1 MRTVMAERDRD
12 RIHLHVYGGETVRRI
27 VILGAG
33 FGGLTLAAE
42 LDPLASAGKAEITLI
57 ERNPTFSMGFSM
69 QWVLVGRRRP
79 EDGQRHYTSFQAR
92 YIKLIQEEA
101 IEINTT
107 GKTVSTKSRK
117 ILYDDLVIATGAEL
131 APSLVPGLAEG
142 AYNLC
147 DMESV
152 VKMKSALE
160 TIQKGTIIVAVASV
174 PFKCPPAPYEYALL
188 IDDMFRQRGIRQG
201 VRIVVTTP
209 EPQPMPVAGKVVG
222 EQVKAMLAS
231 RGIEYLTQ
239 HKPKAVD
246 PSKHVVTYEN
256 GATLLYD
263 VLAAMPPHRAP
274 KIVRDAGLADASGF
288 VPVDLWTFK
297 TNAPYVYAVG
307 DVAAL
312 KLPNGNPHPKA
323 GVFAEAQ
330 ASTLAKN
337 LASQISGGQPVKY
350 PGTGACY
357 VDVGQGQA
365 AAAEANLLA
374 PEGPRVVLTPP
385 SKEALEAK
393 AQFERERLNK
403 WFGG

>member
-1 MRTVMAERDRD
+1 
-12 RIHLHVYGGETVRRI
+12 VRRV

-33 FGGLTLAAE
+33 FGGLTLATE
-42 LDPLASAGKAEITLI
+42 LNPLAQAGKAEITLI
-57 ERNPTFSMGFSM
+57 ERSPTFSMGFSM

-79 EDGQRHYTSFQAR
+79 EDGQRPYKSFQAR

-101 IEINTT
+101 IGLNTT
-107 GKTVSTKSRK
+107 RKTASTKSRK
-117 ILYDDLVIATGAEL
+117 ISYDDLVIATGAEL
-131 APSLVPGLAEG
+131 TPSLVHGLAED

-147 DMESV
+147 DMASV
-152 VKMKSALE
+152 VKMKRALE
-160 TIQKGTIIVAVASV
+160 TIQKGTVIVAIASV

-188 IDDMFRQRGIRQG
+188 IDDMLRQRGIRQS

-209 EPQPMPVAGKVVG
+209 EPQPMPVAGKMVG

-231 RGIEYLTQ
+231 RGIEFMPG
-239 HKPKAVD
+239 HKPKGVD
-246 PSKHVVTYEN
+246 VAKRTVSYEDGTMLTYD
-256 GATLLYD
+256 L
-263 VLAAMPPHRAP
+263 LAAMPPHRAP
-274 KIVRDAGLADASGF
+274 RVVRDAGLADASGF

-297 TNAPYVYAVG
+297 TNAPNVYAVG

-330 ASTLAKN
+330 ASTLAMN
-337 LASQISGGQPVKY
+337 LAAQISGGQPVKY

-357 VDVGQGQA
+357 VDVGQGMA

-374 PEGPRVVLTPP
+374 PEGPRVVLAPP

-393 AQFERERLNK
+393 AQFERERLNR
-403 WFGG
+403 WFGR